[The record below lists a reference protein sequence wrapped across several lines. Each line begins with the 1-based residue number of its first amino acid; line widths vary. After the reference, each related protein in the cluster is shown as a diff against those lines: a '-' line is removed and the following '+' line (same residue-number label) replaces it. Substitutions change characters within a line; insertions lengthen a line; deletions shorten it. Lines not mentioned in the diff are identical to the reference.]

1 MLATTDTQL
10 RDVTR
15 TVEQDG
21 PGFAVIL
28 GPASTG
34 CGWDG
39 ALLGLAR
46 HLKQTATCDLWQEAH
61 LATGADPHQAHEA
74 AASTAAFYR
83 GEDPN
88 GGDAA

>member
-1 MLATTDTQL
+1 MLVTTDTQL

-28 GPASTG
+28 GPAATG
-34 CGWDG
+34 CGQDG
-39 ALLGLAR
+39 ALLG
-46 HLKQTATCDLWQEAH
+46 
-61 LATGADPHQAHEA
+61 
-74 AASTAAFYR
+74 
-83 GEDPN
+83 EDAI